1 MPVNKIAVPMPEQE
15 ANERIRNFDEVAL
28 GYTEEM
34 ALEEANRCLVC
45 KKKPCVQGCPVDIDI
60 PAFVSAIVEK
70 DYQKAV
76 DILHEKNSLPM
87 VTGRVCPQE
96 EQCQKF
102 CSLNKVGDAISIGR
116 LERFVSDLEF
126 EKKNK
131 EAKKAVTVVPSNK
144 IKIAIIGSG
153 PAGLSCAGDL
163 RKWGYDVTIFEAFH
177 KGGGVLVYGIPEF
190 RLPKRIVQGEIDNLI
205 DQGVKMESN
214 SLIGSG
220 ITIDELL
227 KNNYK
232 AIFIGTGAG
241 LPQFMGIEGEN
252 LAGIYSANEF
262 LTRVNLMKAYLFP
275 NYDTPV
281 KKGAYVAV
289 VGGGNVAMDSA
300 RTALR
305 LGAAKVYLIYR
316 RGREEMPAR
325 AEEVIR
331 AEEEGI
337 EFMILT
343 NPLKYTG
350 DEKGFV
356 NGVECI
362 KMELG
367 EPDSSGR
374 RRPIPIEGS
383 NFHLKIDQ
391 AVVSVGTN
399 PNPVIARSTPG
410 LKLQKR
416 GEIYADETGK
426 TSIDGIYAGGDIVTG
441 AATVITAM
449 GAGRN
454 AAASIDEY
462 IKKLGK

>member
-1 MPVNKIAVPMPEQE
+1 MPVNKKAVLMPEQE
-15 ANERIRNFDEVAL
+15 PEERKSNFNEVAL

-34 ALEEANRCLVC
+34 ALEEAKRCLVC
-45 KKKPCVQGCPVDIDI
+45 KKKPCIQGCPVDIDI
-60 PAFVSAIVEK
+60 PAFVSAIVEG
-70 DYQKAV
+70 DYQKSV

-96 EQCQKF
+96 EQCQKY
-102 CSLNKVGDAISIGR
+102 CTLLKIGDPISIGR

-131 EAKKAVTVVPSNK
+131 EAKKVITQIPSNG
-144 IKIAIIGSG
+144 IKVAIVGSG

-163 RKWGYDVTIFEAFH
+163 RKLGYDVTIFEAFH

-190 RLPKRIVQGEIDNLI
+190 RLPKKIVQGEIDNLI
-205 DQGVKMESN
+205 DQGVKMVNN

-220 ITIDELL
+220 ITIDELFR
-227 KNNYK
+227 NNFK

-275 NYDTPV
+275 EYDTPI
-281 KKGAYVAV
+281 KKGSHVAV

-305 LGAAKVYLIYR
+305 LGAEKVYLIYR

-325 AEEVIR
+325 AEEIIR
-331 AEEEGI
+331 ADEEGI

-343 NPLKYTG
+343 NPIRYTG

-356 NGVECI
+356 NSVECQ

-383 NFHLKIDQ
+383 NFILKIDQ
-391 AVVSVGTN
+391 AVVSVGTT
-399 PNPVIARSTPG
+399 PNPVIASSTPG

-416 GEIYADETGK
+416 GEIFVDETGK

-449 GAGRN
+449 GAGRK

-462 IKKLGK
+462 LKKNR

>member
-1 MPVNKIAVPMPEQE
+1 MPVNKKAVLMPEQE
-15 ANERIRNFDEVAL
+15 PEERKSNFNEVAL

-34 ALEEANRCLVC
+34 ALEEAKRCLMC
-45 KKKPCVQGCPVDIDI
+45 KKKPCIQGCPVDIDI
-60 PAFVSAIVEK
+60 SAFISAIVEG
-70 DYQKAV
+70 DYQKSV
-76 DILHEKNSLPM
+76 DILHEKNTLPM

-96 EQCQKF
+96 EQCQKY
-102 CSLNKVGDAISIGR
+102 CSLLKVGDPISIGR

-131 EAKKAVTVVPSNK
+131 EAKKVVTSVPSNN
-144 IKIAIIGSG
+144 IKVAIIGSG

-163 RKWGYDVTIFEAFH
+163 RKLGYDVTIFEAFH

-190 RLPKRIVQGEIDNLI
+190 RLPKRIVQGEIDNLAE
-205 DQGVKMESN
+205 QGVKIVNN

-220 ITIDELL
+220 ITIDELF
-227 KNNYK
+227 KNNFK

-275 NYDTPV
+275 EYDTPI
-281 KKGAYVAV
+281 KKGSHVAV

-305 LGAAKVYLIYR
+305 LGAEKVYLVYR

-325 AEEVIR
+325 AEEIIR

-343 NPLKYTG
+343 NPIRYTG
-350 DEKGFV
+350 DDKGFV
-356 NGVECI
+356 NSMECQ

-383 NFHLKIDQ
+383 NFILKIDQ
-391 AVVSVGTN
+391 AVVSVGTT
-399 PNPVIARSTPG
+399 PNPVIASSTPG

-416 GEIYADETGK
+416 GEIFVDETGK
-426 TSIDGIYAGGDIVTG
+426 TSIEGIYAGGDIVTG
-441 AATVITAM
+441 SATVITAM
-449 GAGRN
+449 GAGRT

-462 IKKLGK
+462 LKKNR